1 MKTIEFENY
10 VIIKKDNLLEKRE
23 NQLIL
28 SVKA

>member
-1 MKTIEFENY
+1 MKTIEFEND
-10 VIIKKDNLLEKRE
+10 VIIKKDKLLEKRE